1 MVQALNDNP
10 IKIMGTLEMCSVT
23 IHSISKSMSRNSK
36 QYAIPAIK
44 SFFSQPRQLIVI
56 TLILAI
62 AHYGLATL
70 CQAVSFEN
78 SAAAIW
84 PSSGFFLAMILLLGY
99 RIVPSIFLSA
109 LLTNWLLFYKDFPT
123 IISISLVNCL
133 EPLVAAWL
141 INQFI
146 KTDDLLERSLHVFK
160 FLIVILTSAAL
171 TTCFA
176 VAILCLT
183 GSLPWKLYV
192 PVWQTWSLSVITGR
206 LLITP
211 MILAWAKQSWQS
223 VRFNG
228 QLVTEFAVV
237 VVLLAIISKAS
248 FWGNNPVEYMM
259 MPLLLWSAFRF
270 RATESTLL
278 VVIVSAI
285 AVLGTAHHLGSFAR
299 SSVSESLMLLQSFMC
314 VIALTTYLLVS
325 VLNENRKA
333 ALKLR
338 TVNEELEQRV
348 EERTTEL
355 KIAKEVADNANQAKS
370 EFLANM
376 SHELRTPLN
385 GILGYAQILSRSKVL
400 PEKERHGVGIIHQ
413 CGSHLLTLINDVLD
427 LSKIEA
433 RKLELTPNALHLP
446 AFLQGVVEICRI
458 RAEQKGID
466 FVYQPDPMLPTGV
479 LADEKRLRQVLI
491 NLLGNG
497 IKFTDK
503 GSVTLK
509 VKVLETGFD
518 TSYRQ
523 IHFQVEDTGVGIVPE
538 QIDKIFQAF
547 EQVGDRKRQA
557 EGTGLGLAISQ
568 KIVQLMGGQI
578 QVNSQLGIGSN
589 FYFEI
594 DLAIA
599 TDWVKQT
606 FNNTAKQIIG
616 YEGESRHILV
626 VDDRWENR
634 AVLVNL
640 LEPLGFTLTEAENG
654 QDGLEKMRQ
663 IQPDLMITDLAMPIM
678 NGFEMLKQVRDA
690 EDLKH
695 LKILVSSASVAQIDQ
710 QMALDAGGNDFLT
723 KPVEISELFRLLK
736 HHLELKWK
744 YESTT
749 TENTPHT
756 ANEIVFPSKTEL
768 EKLIVLAQQANLK
781 RLREQTEKLVQA
793 DPRLTAFA
801 APILQL
807 AKQFKAEEIE
817 DLLKQHLTQEKGHV

>member
-1 MVQALNDNP
+1 MV
-10 IKIMGTLEMCSVT
+10 
-23 IHSISKSMSRNSK
+23 SRNLK
-36 QYAIPAIK
+36 QYTIPAIK
-44 SFFSQPRQLIVI
+44 AFFLQHRQLIVI
-56 TLILAI
+56 TPILAI
-62 AHYGLATL
+62 AHYGLAIL
-70 CQAVSFEN
+70 SQAVSFKN
-78 SAAAIW
+78 SASAIW
-84 PSSGFFLAMILLLGY
+84 PSSGFFLAMVLLLGY
-99 RIVPSIFLSA
+99 RIGLPIFLSA
-109 LLTNWLLFYKDFPT
+109 LLINSLLFYKDFPT
-123 IISISLVNCL
+123 IISISLVNCI
-133 EPLVAAWL
+133 EPLIAAWL
-141 INQFI
+141 INKFI
-146 KTDDLLERSLHVFK
+146 KTHDLLGRSLNFFK
-160 FLIVILTSAAL
+160 FLIVILISGAV

-176 VAILCLT
+176 MAILCLT
-183 GSLPWKLYV
+183 SSLPWELYST
-192 PVWQTWSLSVITGR
+192 VWQTWSLSVITGR

-211 MILAWAKQSWQS
+211 MILAWAMQSWQS

-228 QLVTEFAVV
+228 LLVTEFAVI

-285 AVLGTAHHLGSFAR
+285 AVLGTARDLGSFAK

-314 VIALTTYLLVS
+314 VIALTTYLLMS

-333 ALKLR
+333 ALKL
-338 TVNEELEQRV
+338 EQRV
-348 EERTTEL
+348 EERTAEL

-400 PEKERHGVGIIHQ
+400 PEKERHGVSIIHQ

-433 RKLELTPNALHLP
+433 RKLELTPTGIHLS

-466 FVYQPDPMLPTGV
+466 FIYQPDPMLPEGV

-497 IKFTDK
+497 IKFTDQ

-509 VKVLETGFD
+509 VAVIETGLD
-518 TSYRQ
+518 ANYRRINFQ
-523 IHFQVEDTGVGIVPE
+523 IEDTGVGIEPK

-568 KIVQLMGGQI
+568 KIVDLMGGQI
-578 QVNSQLGIGSN
+578 QVKSQAGIGSN
-589 FYFEI
+589 FYFEV

-599 TDWVKQT
+599 TNWVKQT
-606 FNNTAKQIIG
+606 SNSTGKQIIG
-616 YEGESRHILV
+616 YEGQSRHILV

-640 LEPLGFTLTEAENG
+640 LEPLGFTFTEAENG
-654 QDGLEKMRQ
+654 QEALEKMRQ
-663 IQPDLMITDLAMPIM
+663 IQSDIVITDLAMPVM
-678 NGFEMLKQVRDA
+678 NGFEMLKQVRSA
-690 EDLKH
+690 KDLQH
-695 LKILVSSASVAQIDQ
+695 LKILVSSVSVAQLDQ
-710 QMALDAGGNDFLT
+710 QMALDAGGNDFLA
-723 KPVEISELFRLLK
+723 KPVEASELFRLLER
-736 HHLELKWK
+736 HLRLKWK
-744 YESTT
+744 YETT
-749 TENTPHT
+749 TPQSDQLHT
-756 ANEIVFPSKTEL
+756 SNEMVFPSKIEL
-768 EKLIVLAQQANLK
+768 EKLMALAQQANLK
-781 RLREQTEKLVQA
+781 RLREQTENLVQA
-793 DPRLTAFA
+793 DSRLIAFA

-807 AKQFKAEEIE
+807 VKQFKAEEIE
-817 DLLKQHLTQEKGHV
+817 DLLKQHLAQEKGNV

>member
-1 MVQALNDNP
+1 M
-10 IKIMGTLEMCSVT
+10 IT
-23 IHSISKSMSRNSK
+23 RNLK

-44 SFFSQPRQLIVI
+44 AFFLQHRQLIII
-56 TLILAI
+56 TPILAI
-62 AHYGLATL
+62 AHYGLAIL

-78 SAAAIW
+78 SASAIW
-84 PSSGFFLAMILLLGY
+84 PSSGFFLAMVLLLGY
-99 RIVPSIFLSA
+99 RIGLPIFLSA
-109 LLTNWLLFYKDFPT
+109 LLINSLLFYKDFPT
-123 IISISLVNCL
+123 IISISLVNCI
-133 EPLVAAWL
+133 EPLIAAWL
-141 INQFI
+141 INKFI
-146 KTDDLLERSLHVFK
+146 KTHDLLGRSLNVFK
-160 FLIVILTSAAL
+160 FLIVILSSAAV

-183 GSLPWKLYV
+183 GSLPWKLYGT
-192 PVWQTWSLSVITGR
+192 VWQTWSLSVITGR
-206 LLITP
+206 LLIAP
-211 MILAWAKQSWQS
+211 MILAWAMQSWRS

-228 QLVTEFAVV
+228 LLITEFAVII
-237 VVLLAIISKAS
+237 VLLAIISKAS

-285 AVLGTAHHLGSFAR
+285 AVLGTARHLGSFAK

-314 VIALTTYLLVS
+314 VIALTTYLLMS

-333 ALKLR
+333 AMK
-338 TVNEELEQRV
+338 LEQRV
-348 EERTTEL
+348 DERTAEL

-385 GILGYAQILSRSKVL
+385 GILGYAQILSRSKAL

-433 RKLELTPNALHLP
+433 RKLELTPTGIHLP

-466 FVYQPDPMLPTGV
+466 FIYQPDPMLPEGV

-509 VKVLETGFD
+509 VVVLETGLD
-518 TSYRQ
+518 ANYRRINFQ
-523 IHFQVEDTGVGIVPE
+523 IEDTGVGIEPK
-538 QIDKIFQAF
+538 QINKIFQAF

-568 KIVQLMGGQI
+568 KIVDLMGGQI
-578 QVNSQLGIGSN
+578 QVKSQAGIGSN
-589 FYFEI
+589 FYFEV

-606 FNNTAKQIIG
+606 SNSTGKQIIG
-616 YEGESRHILV
+616 YEGRSRHILV

-640 LEPLGFTLTEAENG
+640 LEPLGFTFTEAENG
-654 QDGLEKMRQ
+654 QEALEKMRH
-663 IQPDLMITDLAMPIM
+663 QPDLVITDLAMPVM
-678 NGFEMLKQVRDA
+678 DGFEMLKQVRSTA
-690 EDLKH
+690 DLQH

-710 QMALDAGGNDFLT
+710 QMALDAGGNDFLA
-723 KPVEISELFRLLK
+723 KPVEASELFRLLE
-736 HHLELKWK
+736 HHLKLKWK
-744 YESTT
+744 YETT
-749 TENTPHT
+749 PTQDRLHT
-756 ANEIVFPSKTEL
+756 SNKILFPSKTEL
-768 EKLIVLAQQANLK
+768 EKLMVLAQQANLK
-781 RLREQTEKLVQA
+781 RLREQIENLVQT
-793 DPRLTAFA
+793 DSHLIAFA
-801 APILQL
+801 TPILQL
-807 AKQFKAEEIE
+807 IKQFKAEEIE
-817 DLLKQHLTQEKGHV
+817 DLLKQYLTQEKGNV

>member
-1 MVQALNDNP
+1 M
-10 IKIMGTLEMCSVT
+10 IT
-23 IHSISKSMSRNSK
+23 RNLK
-36 QYAIPAIK
+36 QYAIPAIET
-44 SFFSQPRQLIVI
+44 FFLQYRQLIII
-56 TLILAI
+56 TPILAI
-62 AHYGLATL
+62 AHYGLAII

-78 SAAAIW
+78 SASAIW
-84 PSSGFFLAMILLLGY
+84 PSSGFFLAMVLLLGY
-99 RIVPSIFLSA
+99 RIGLPIFLSA
-109 LLTNWLLFYKDFPT
+109 LLINSLLFYKDFPT
-123 IISISLVNCL
+123 IISISLVNCI
-133 EPLVAAWL
+133 EPLIGAWL
-141 INQFI
+141 INKFI
-146 KTDDLLERSLHVFK
+146 KTYDLLGRSLNVFK
-160 FLIVILTSAAL
+160 FLIVILTSTAV

-183 GSLPWKLYV
+183 GSLPWKLYGT
-192 PVWQTWSLSVITGR
+192 VWQTWSLSVITGR

-211 MILAWAKQSWQS
+211 MILAWAMQSWRS

-228 QLVTEFAVV
+228 LLITEFAVI
-237 VVLLAIISKAS
+237 VVLLALISKAS

-285 AVLGTAHHLGSFAR
+285 AVLGTARNLGSFAK

-314 VIALTTYLLVS
+314 VIALTTYLLMS

-333 ALKLR
+333 AMK
-338 TVNEELEQRV
+338 LEQRV
-348 EERTTEL
+348 EERTAEL

-385 GILGYAQILSRSKVL
+385 GILGYAQILSRSKAL

-433 RKLELTPNALHLP
+433 RKLELTPTGIHLP

-466 FVYQPDPMLPTGV
+466 FIYQPDSMLPEGV
-479 LADEKRLRQVLI
+479 LVDEKRLRQVLI

-509 VKVLETGFD
+509 VAVLETGLD
-518 TSYRQ
+518 ANYRRINFQ
-523 IHFQVEDTGVGIVPE
+523 IEDTGVGIEPK

-568 KIVQLMGGQI
+568 KIVDLMGGQI
-578 QVNSQLGIGSN
+578 QVKSQVGIGSN
-589 FYFEI
+589 FYFEVG
-594 DLAIA
+594 LAIA

-606 FNNTAKQIIG
+606 SNSTGKQIIG
-616 YEGESRHILV
+616 YEGRARHILV

-640 LEPLGFTLTEAENG
+640 LEPLGFTFTEAENG
-654 QDGLEKMRQ
+654 QEALEKMRHH
-663 IQPDLMITDLAMPIM
+663 QPDLVITDLAMPVM
-678 NGFEMLKQVRDA
+678 DGFEMLKQVRSTA
-690 EDLKH
+690 DLQH

-710 QMALDAGGNDFLT
+710 QTALDAGGNDFLA
-723 KPVEISELFRLLK
+723 KPVEASELFCLLEQ
-736 HHLELKWK
+736 HLKLKWK
-744 YESTT
+744 YETT
-749 TENTPHT
+749 PTQDQVHT
-756 ANEIVFPSKTEL
+756 SDKIAFPSKTEL
-768 EKLIVLAQQANLK
+768 EKLMVLAQQANLK
-781 RLREQTEKLVQA
+781 RLREQIENLVQT
-793 DPRLTAFA
+793 DSRLVAFA
-801 APILQL
+801 TPILQL
-807 AKQFKAEEIE
+807 VKQFKAEEIE
-817 DLLKQHLTQEKGHV
+817 DLLKQHLTQEKNNV

>member
-1 MVQALNDNP
+1 
-10 IKIMGTLEMCSVT
+10 MCSVT

-44 SFFSQPRQLIVI
+44 SLFFQRYQLIII

-70 CQAVSFEN
+70 SQAVSFEN
-78 SAAAIW
+78 SASAIW
-84 PSSGFFLAMILLLGY
+84 PSSGFFLAMVLLLGY
-99 RIVPSIFLSA
+99 RTGLPIFLSA
-109 LLTNWLLFYKDFPT
+109 LLVNSLLFYKDFPT
-123 IISISLVNCL
+123 IISISLVNCI

-141 INQFI
+141 INKFI
-146 KTDDLLERSLHVFK
+146 KTSDLLGRSLNVFK
-160 FLIVILTSAAL
+160 FLIVILTSAAI

-176 VAILCLT
+176 VTILCLT
-183 GSLPWKLYV
+183 GSLPWELYGA
-192 PVWQTWSLSVITGR
+192 VWQTWSMSVITGR

-211 MILAWAKQSWQS
+211 MILAWSMQSWRP
-223 VRFNG
+223 VRFNA
-228 QLVTEFAVV
+228 QLVTEFAVI

-285 AVLGTAHHLGSFAR
+285 AVLGTAHNLGSFAR

-314 VIALTTYLLVS
+314 VIALTTYLLIS

-355 KIAKEVADNANQAKS
+355 KIAKEIADNANQAKS

-385 GILGYAQILSRSKVL
+385 GILGYAQILGRSKAL
-400 PEKERHGVGIIHQ
+400 PEKERHGVGIIYQ

-433 RKLELTPNALHLP
+433 RKLELTPTGIHLP

-466 FVYQPDPMLPTGV
+466 FIYQPDSMLPAGV

-503 GSVTLK
+503 GAVTLK
-509 VKVLETGFD
+509 VAVLETALD
-518 TSYRQ
+518 TNYRR
-523 IHFQVEDTGVGIVPE
+523 ISFQVQDTGVGIEPE

-568 KIVQLMGGQI
+568 KIVDLMGGQI
-578 QVNSQLGIGSN
+578 QVKSQAGIGSN
-589 FYFEI
+589 FYFEV

-599 TDWVKQT
+599 TDWAKQSFSST
-606 FNNTAKQIIG
+606 GKQIIG
-616 YEGESRHILV
+616 YEGQSRHIMV

-640 LEPLGFTLTEAENG
+640 LEPLGFTFTEAENG
-654 QDGLEKMRQ
+654 QDALEKMRQ
-663 IQPDLMITDLAMPIM
+663 MQPDLVITDLAMPIM
-678 NGFEMLKQVRDA
+678 NGFEMLKQVRSA
-690 EDLKH
+690 EDLQH

-710 QMALDAGGNDFLT
+710 QMALDAGGNDFLA
-723 KPVEISELFRLLK
+723 KPVEVSELFRLLERY
-736 HHLELKWK
+736 LELQWK
-744 YESTT
+744 YESTA
-749 TENTPHT
+749 TEDIPHNV
-756 ANEIVFPSKTEL
+756 NEFVFPSKTEL
-768 EKLIVLAQQANLK
+768 EKLMVLAQQANLK
-781 RLREQTEKLVQA
+781 RLREQIENLVQA
-793 DPRLTAFA
+793 DPRLSAFA

-817 DLLKQHLTQEKGHV
+817 DLLKQHLTQEKGNV